1 MLLPV
6 IFQDNLSTITLA
18 TTNGGKYRTRHMRVR
33 KYRLKEIFDNEE
45 VRVEHMPTGNMIA
58 DVLTKPLQGTLF
70 SYMRM
75 KLLSNRSCKLG
86 TKTVVR

>member
-6 IFQDNLSTITLA
+6 IVQDNLSTTTLA

-33 KYRLKEIFDNEE
+33 KNRLKEIFDNKE
-45 VRVEHMPTGNMIA
+45 VRVEHVPTDNMIA
-58 DVLTKPLQGTLF
+58 DVLTKHFVFIHAHKTP
-70 SYMRM
+70 
-75 KLLSNRSCKLG
+75 CKLG